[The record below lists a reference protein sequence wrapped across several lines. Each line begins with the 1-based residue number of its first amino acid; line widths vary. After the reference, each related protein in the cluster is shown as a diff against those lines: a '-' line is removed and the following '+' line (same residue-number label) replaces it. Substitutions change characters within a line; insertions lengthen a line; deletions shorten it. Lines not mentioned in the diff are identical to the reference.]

1 MPWSRLKTTTSGDT
15 TGALRRHS
23 TIDPLVIQKID
34 DQNTSNNALRLG
46 HDALDSVKTPSPLR
60 NSFEPSTVEQATS
73 STERAQSPMPL
84 EQPQKRQRFS
94 MLKYRHASDPQ
105 VDLSLTS
112 IDGAWL
118 IGSLYIRYQRQPEIM
133 HSRLYR
139 LCQQVSSCIG
149 KWPSNKMTDYAN
161 LRALTAPSIVTT
173 APQDNLDASRKKKPT
188 FTLPRRHK
196 PPELARTISSK
207 PSNNSLSEMASISG
221 RNPGGPTFANP
232 SARESRI
239 TFEEPDRF
247 KGLTAPPAYG
257 DDSNSSLALP
267 ISRLSESSRSEGS
280 LGDHGV
286 YATTTT
292 THTVSTTTTFF
303 RLPRRKKNKGPLFP
317 LPVKVSTPDP
327 SQNNSFTP
335 RASIGAHTS
344 ESPRRLSPA
353 RTPPLTAVH
362 RSSYSGH
369 DNNGFPSPLP
379 SPTHV
384 RDEISRM
391 DSSNSGPSGSSSP
404 VRTDSAPFGRRGRS
418 STKGSI
424 RQSGDNEPLPTPPLP
439 LSGRTSSSTTGRAS
453 LGGLF
458 NLSRLRQN
466 SEPLHLRQG
475 SGHPAIPGT
484 PIAAGSKSQ
493 SFSLSREPVTVPER
507 QEGDTPAKYLIRL
520 EEAVSRGVVATILSQ
535 SNDDFF
541 KNVLR
546 SYMRGFKFFGDPL
559 DMSTRKL
566 LMEVELPKETQ
577 QIDRV
582 LQAFANRY
590 HECNPG
596 VYASPGKSYSSL

>member
-1 MPWSRLKTTTSGDT
+1 MDPALVNPT
-15 TGALRRHS
+15 TGES
-23 TIDPLVIQKID
+23 
-34 DQNTSNNALRLG
+34 
-46 HDALDSVKTPSPLR
+46 PS
-60 NSFEPSTVEQATS
+60 SFE
-73 STERAQSPMPL
+73 
-84 EQPQKRQRFS
+84 
-94 MLKYRHASDPQ
+94 
-105 VDLSLTS
+105 
-112 IDGAWL
+112 G
-118 IGSLYIRYQRQPEIM
+118 PE
-133 HSRLYR
+133 
-139 LCQQVSSCIG
+139 
-149 KWPSNKMTDYAN
+149 K
-161 LRALTAPSIVTT
+161 
-173 APQDNLDASRKKKPT
+173 
-188 FTLPRRHK
+188 
-196 PPELARTISSK
+196 
-207 PSNNSLSEMASISG
+207 
-221 RNPGGPTFANP
+221 
-232 SARESRI
+232 
-239 TFEEPDRF
+239 F

-267 ISRLSESSRSEGS
+267 VSRLSESSRSEGS

-317 LPVKVSTPDP
+317 LPIKVSTPEP
-327 SQNNSFTP
+327 SQSTGLTS
-335 RASIGAHTS
+335 RASLGQGAS
-344 ESPRRLSPA
+344 ESLRDLYPT
-353 RTPPLTAVH
+353 RTPPLAATH
-362 RSSYSGH
+362 RSSYPDH
-369 DNNGFPSPLP
+369 DTNGLTSPLP
-379 SPTHV
+379 SPSHI
-384 RDEISRM
+384 RDENMRM
-391 DSSNSGPSGSSSP
+391 NSNNSGPSGSSSP
-404 VRTDSAPFGRRGRS
+404 VLTDSAVLGRRGRS
-418 STKGSI
+418 STKGSV
-424 RQSGDNEPLPTPPLP
+424 RQSGEDETLPTPSLP

-466 SEPLHLRQG
+466 SEPLQLRQG
-475 SGHPAIPGT
+475 SGHPAMPGT
-484 PIAAGSKSQ
+484 PISAGSKSQ
-493 SFSLSREPVTVPER
+493 SFSLSREPVIVPER

-596 VYASPGKSYSSL
+596 VYASPGKLYSSL

>member
-1 MPWSRLKTTTSGDT
+1 M
-15 TGALRRHS
+15 
-23 TIDPLVIQKID
+23 I
-34 DQNTSNNALRLG
+34 NTAEGVN
-46 HDALDSVKTPSPLR
+46 
-60 NSFEPSTVEQATS
+60 Q
-73 STERAQSPMPL
+73 
-84 EQPQKRQRFS
+84 QR
-94 MLKYRHASDPQ
+94 
-105 VDLSLTS
+105 
-112 IDGAWL
+112 
-118 IGSLYIRYQRQPEIM
+118 
-133 HSRLYR
+133 
-139 LCQQVSSCIG
+139 
-149 KWPSNKMTDYAN
+149 
-161 LRALTAPSIVTT
+161 LTAPSIVTT
-173 APQDNLDASRKKKPT
+173 APEESLDASRIKKST
-188 FTLPRRHK
+188 FTLHRRHK
-196 PPELARTISSK
+196 PSELIRTISSK
-207 PSNNSLSEMASISG
+207 PSKTSLSQIASTSS
-221 RNPGGPTFANP
+221 RNTGNPTFVNS

-239 TFEEPDRF
+239 TFEEPDRV

-267 ISRLSESSRSEGS
+267 VSRLSESSRSEGS
-280 LGDHGV
+280 LGDQGV

-317 LPVKVSTPDP
+317 LPVKVSTAEP
-327 SQNNSFTP
+327 SQNPSFIP
-335 RASIGAHTS
+335 RAPIGGCTS
-344 ESPRRLSPA
+344 TSPRRLSPA
-353 RTPPLTAVH
+353 RTPSFTNVLH
-362 RSSYSGH
+362 SSYPGH
-369 DNNGFPSPLP
+369 DSNGSASPLQ

-384 RDEISRM
+384 RDDIPGM
-391 DSSNSGPSGSSSP
+391 DYNGSGPSGSSSP

-418 STKGSI
+418 STKGSV
-424 RQSGDNEPLPTPPLP
+424 RQSVEDDPLPTPPLP
-439 LSGRTSSSTTGRAS
+439 SSARTSSSTTGRAS
-453 LGGLF
+453 LGGIF

-466 SEPLHLRQG
+466 SEPLQLRQG
-475 SGHPAIPGT
+475 CGHPAIPGT
-484 PIAAGSKSQ
+484 PVSAGSKSQ
-493 SFSLSREPVTVPER
+493 SFSLSREPVIVPER

-596 VYASPGKSYSSL
+596 VYASPGRFHAPPQKVHLLICIASKMKHTS

>member
-1 MPWSRLKTTTSGDT
+1 M
-15 TGALRRHS
+15 
-23 TIDPLVIQKID
+23 
-34 DQNTSNNALRLG
+34 
-46 HDALDSVKTPSPLR
+46 
-60 NSFEPSTVEQATS
+60 
-73 STERAQSPMPL
+73 
-84 EQPQKRQRFS
+84 
-94 MLKYRHASDPQ
+94 
-105 VDLSLTS
+105 
-112 IDGAWL
+112 
-118 IGSLYIRYQRQPEIM
+118 
-133 HSRLYR
+133 
-139 LCQQVSSCIG
+139 
-149 KWPSNKMTDYAN
+149 
-161 LRALTAPSIVTT
+161 
-173 APQDNLDASRKKKPT
+173 
-188 FTLPRRHK
+188 PRRHK
-196 PPELARTISSK
+196 PSEFARKISSK
-207 PSNNSLSEMASISG
+207 TSLSELASTSG
-221 RNPGGPTFANP
+221 QKIAGPTSANA

-257 DDSNSSLALP
+257 DDSNSALALP
-267 ISRLSESSRSEGS
+267 VSRLSESSRSEGS

-303 RLPRRKKNKGPLFP
+303 RLPRRKRNKGPLFP
-317 LPVKVSTPDP
+317 LPVKVSTQEP
-327 SQNNSFTP
+327 SQNTSFTP
-335 RASIGAHTS
+335 RASIAARTS
-344 ESPRRLSPA
+344 ESRRRQSPA

-362 RSSYSGH
+362 HSSYSGH
-369 DNNGFPSPLP
+369 DSKVFTSPLP

-384 RDEISRM
+384 RDDVSCM
-391 DSSNSGPSGSSSP
+391 SSSNSGPSGSSSP
-404 VRTDSAPFGRRGRS
+404 VRTDSAPLGRRGRS

-424 RQSGDNEPLPTPPLP
+424 RQSGEDEPLPTPPLP
-439 LSGRTSSSTTGRAS
+439 VLGRTSSSTTGRAS

-466 SEPLHLRQG
+466 SEPLQLRHG

-484 PIAAGSKSQ
+484 PISAGSKAQ
-493 SFSLSREPVTVPER
+493 SFSLSREPVIVPER

-596 VYASPGKSYSSL
+596 VYASPGKLHSVLQLLAY

>member
-1 MPWSRLKTTTSGDT
+1 
-15 TGALRRHS
+15 
-23 TIDPLVIQKID
+23 
-34 DQNTSNNALRLG
+34 
-46 HDALDSVKTPSPLR
+46 
-60 NSFEPSTVEQATS
+60 
-73 STERAQSPMPL
+73 
-84 EQPQKRQRFS
+84 
-94 MLKYRHASDPQ
+94 
-105 VDLSLTS
+105 
-112 IDGAWL
+112 
-118 IGSLYIRYQRQPEIM
+118 
-133 HSRLYR
+133 
-139 LCQQVSSCIG
+139 
-149 KWPSNKMTDYAN
+149 MTMESADRWAFI
-161 LRALTAPSIVTT
+161 APSIVTT
-173 APQDNLDASRKKKPT
+173 APQDSLDASRTQKST

-196 PPELARTISSK
+196 PSERVGTISSK
-207 PSNNSLSEMASISG
+207 PSKTSLSEMASTRG
-221 RNPGGPTFANP
+221 QNTAAHTFANP

-247 KGLTAPPAYG
+247 KGLTAPPPYD

-267 ISRLSESSRSEGS
+267 VSRLSESSRSEGS

-317 LPVKVSTPDP
+317 LPVKVSTPE
-327 SQNNSFTP
+327 SFHNPTFIP
-335 RASIGAHTS
+335 RASTGVPTS
-344 ESPRRLSPA
+344 ESPRRVSPV

-362 RSSYSGH
+362 RSSYPGH
-369 DNNGFPSPLP
+369 DSNRFPSPLP
-379 SPTHV
+379 SPTHL
-384 RDEISRM
+384 RDDISRM
-391 DSSNSGPSGSSSP
+391 DSNNSGLSGSSSP

-418 STKGSI
+418 STKGSV
-424 RQSGDNEPLPTPPLP
+424 RQSGEDEPLPTPPLP

-453 LGGLF
+453 LGGIF

-466 SEPLHLRQG
+466 SEPLQLRHG

-484 PIAAGSKSQ
+484 PISAGSKSQ
-493 SFSLSREPVTVPER
+493 SFSMSREPVVIPER
-507 QEGDTPAKYLIRL
+507 QDGDTPAKYLIRL

-559 DMSTRKL
+559 DMSIRKL

-596 VYASPGKSYSSL
+596 VYASPGKL

>member
-1 MPWSRLKTTTSGDT
+1 MASTSGQDT
-15 TGALRRHS
+15 ALS
-23 TIDPLVIQKID
+23 TFP
-34 DQNTSNNALRLG
+34 
-46 HDALDSVKTPSPLR
+46 
-60 NSFEPSTVEQATS
+60 
-73 STERAQSPMPL
+73 
-84 EQPQKRQRFS
+84 
-94 MLKYRHASDPQ
+94 
-105 VDLSLTS
+105 
-112 IDGAWL
+112 
-118 IGSLYIRYQRQPEIM
+118 
-133 HSRLYR
+133 
-139 LCQQVSSCIG
+139 
-149 KWPSNKMTDYAN
+149 
-161 LRALTAPSIVTT
+161 
-173 APQDNLDASRKKKPT
+173 
-188 FTLPRRHK
+188 
-196 PPELARTISSK
+196 
-207 PSNNSLSEMASISG
+207 
-221 RNPGGPTFANP
+221 NP

-267 ISRLSESSRSEGS
+267 VSRLSESSRSEGS
-280 LGDHGV
+280 LGEHGV

-317 LPVKVSTPDP
+317 LPIKVSTPEP
-327 SQNNSFTP
+327 SQSTSFTP
-335 RASIGAHTS
+335 RASIGARTS
-344 ESPRRLSPA
+344 ESPQRRSPA
-353 RTPPLTAVH
+353 RTPPLNSFH
-362 RSSYSGH
+362 PFSGPSH
-369 DNNGFPSPLP
+369 GSNGFTSPLP
-379 SPTHV
+379 SPTRV
-384 RDEISRM
+384 RDDASCMEF
-391 DSSNSGPSGSSSP
+391 NNAGPSGSSSP
-404 VRTDSAPFGRRGRS
+404 VYADLAPYGRRGRS
-418 STKGSI
+418 STKGSV
-424 RQSGDNEPLPTPPLP
+424 RQSGEDEPLPTPPLP

-466 SEPLHLRQG
+466 SEPLQLRQG
-475 SGHPAIPGT
+475 PHPVIPGT
-484 PIAAGSKSQ
+484 PISAGSKSQ
-493 SFSLSREPVTVPER
+493 SLSLSREPVIVPER

-596 VYASPGKSYSSL
+596 VYASPGRLYSSH

>member
-1 MPWSRLKTTTSGDT
+1 M
-15 TGALRRHS
+15 TG
-23 TIDPLVIQKID
+23 
-34 DQNTSNNALRLG
+34 
-46 HDALDSVKTPSPLR
+46 
-60 NSFEPSTVEQATS
+60 
-73 STERAQSPMPL
+73 
-84 EQPQKRQRFS
+84 
-94 MLKYRHASDPQ
+94 
-105 VDLSLTS
+105 
-112 IDGAWL
+112 
-118 IGSLYIRYQRQPEIM
+118 
-133 HSRLYR
+133 
-139 LCQQVSSCIG
+139 
-149 KWPSNKMTDYAN
+149 YAN
-161 LRALTAPSIVTT
+161 QWALTAPSIVTT
-173 APQDNLDASRKKKPT
+173 APQDNLDASWKKKST

-196 PPELARTISSK
+196 PPELARTVSSK
-207 PSNNSLSEMASISG
+207 PPKNSLSEMASSSG
-221 RNPGGPTFANP
+221 QNAAGPAFANQ

-335 RASIGAHTS
+335 RASIGARTS

-353 RTPPLTAVH
+353 RTPPLNTAH
-362 RSSYSGH
+362 RTSYSGH
-369 DNNGFPSPLP
+369 DSNGFTAPLP

-384 RDEISRM
+384 RDDIPRM
-391 DSSNSGPSGSSSP
+391 EPSNFGPSGSSSP
-404 VRTDSAPFGRRGRS
+404 VRTDSALFGRRGRS

-424 RQSGDNEPLPTPPLP
+424 RQSGDDDPLPTPPLP
-439 LSGRTSSSTTGRAS
+439 LSGRTSSSTNGRAS

-484 PIAAGSKSQ
+484 PISAGSKSQ
-493 SFSLSREPVTVPER
+493 SFTLSREPVIVPER

-520 EEAVSRGVVATILSQ
+520 EEAVSRGIVATILSQ

-596 VYASPGKSYSSL
+596 VYASPGKLYSSFPLFTSSQISCTR